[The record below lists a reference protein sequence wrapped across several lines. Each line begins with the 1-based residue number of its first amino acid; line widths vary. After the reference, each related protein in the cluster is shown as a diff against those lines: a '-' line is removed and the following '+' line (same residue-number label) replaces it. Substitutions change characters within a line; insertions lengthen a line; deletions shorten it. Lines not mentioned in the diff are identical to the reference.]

1 MPSQQ
6 CPELLVLGMAS
17 VRSETS
23 SVQEEVCSG
32 LLGSM
37 VMQPT
42 GDSLLTLRR
51 LWVQRKDLIFQ
62 ALLQAFAGDA
72 SCIGALLEVTA
83 CPSMWS

>member
-17 VRSETS
+17 VHSETR

-72 SCIGALLEVTA
+72 SCIGALLEARA
-83 CPSMWS
+83 CPF